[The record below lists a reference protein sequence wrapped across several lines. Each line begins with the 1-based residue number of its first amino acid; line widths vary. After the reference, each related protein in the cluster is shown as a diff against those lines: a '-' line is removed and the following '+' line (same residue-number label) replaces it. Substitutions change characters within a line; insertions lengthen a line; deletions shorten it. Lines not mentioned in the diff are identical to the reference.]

1 MEGASLITLSFI
13 FVIAIERHLLIM
25 YPMKCRFEEWQNFI
39 SFLLVVASLMVSV
52 TVVPFFSGLSIEEES
67 GRCVMFA
74 NNLRHMLL
82 PYNILV
88 VVLYSLLPLC
98 FITTLNIR
106 LSQHLAKTP
115 ICTLIRDETERR
127 RRIKNN
133 RRIRNS
139 NIFILTA
146 FILCTLPNR
155 SILTYIALVDFKMKD
170 LRVYMILAFISY
182 ITYPLQSVL
191 NPILYSMVAKEWRK
205 EIVRVF
211 SKISVR
217 SKSNSS
223 FFTSSTGSSMSRKSV
238 KRELNSFC
246 RRLERSPE
254 TIL

>member
-25 YPMKCRFEEWQNFI
+25 YPMKFRFEEWQNFI

-115 ICTLIRDETERR
+115 ICTLIRDESERR

-133 RRIRNS
+133 QRIRKS
-139 NIFILTA
+139 NIFILTV

-170 LRVYMILAFISY
+170 LKVYMILAFISY

-191 NPILYSMVAKEWRK
+191 NPIL
-205 EIVRVF
+205 
-211 SKISVR
+211 
-217 SKSNSS
+217 
-223 FFTSSTGSSMSRKSV
+223 
-238 KRELNSFC
+238 
-246 RRLERSPE
+246 
-254 TIL
+254 